1 MSSQANALIIRQRMH
16 DIRAG
21 LSKHVL
27 EAKQDAQQL
36 TDWKFYIR
44 RYPSLLLPLVSLLA
58 YAIVPKK
65 QATPIQVPS
74 SLLASLTA
82 KRRETVEPTSK
93 PSFFKGIAI
102 AIAGIALRS
111 ATSFAIAK
119 ATDAVS
125 QFSNNRSMKDE
136 PLPLGSRRS

>member
-1 MSSQANALIIRQRMH
+1 MSSQANALVIRERMR

-21 LSKHVL
+21 LSQHIL

-36 TDWKFYIR
+36 KDWKFYIR
-44 RYPSLLLPLVSLLA
+44 RYPSLLLPVVSLLA

-65 QATPIQVPS
+65 HAAEVQSPS
-74 SLLASLTA
+74 SLLANVTA
-82 KRRETVEPTSK
+82 KRREMVEPTAE
-93 PSFFKGIAI
+93 PSLFKGIAI
-102 AIAGIALRS
+102 AIGGIALRS

-125 QFSNNRSMKDE
+125 QFASNRPVKDE